1 MRQLAEGLSD
11 ETGRY
16 VSAAG
21 KHPAGYHRAHG
32 RNPPVR
38 GSSAKNG
45 SPSGALWREFFF
57 CGPSGLR
64 RLRGWAYRI
73 RTGESVRELSD
84 WNFVTTSPEV
94 VQARRRRPFA
104 LELRCTNLQL
114 RRIFSS
120 LAGYYGDYSL
130 AALGIQLDEIQHQR
144 LLARV

>member
-57 CGPSGLR
+57 CGPPPGGGDPSR
-64 RLRGWAYRI
+64 WSCVVRI
-73 RTGESVRELSD
+73 CSFGEYSAAWQGITVIIR
-84 WNFVTTSPEV
+84 
-94 VQARRRRPFA
+94 
-104 LELRCTNLQL
+104 
-114 RRIFSS
+114 S
-120 LAGYYGDYSL
+120 LLWGF
-130 AALGIQLDEIQHQR
+130 
-144 LLARV
+144 